1 MSQTDSAQP
10 LSPSHAMSRDQA
22 LGMFVGLF
30 ILETAVDALEIP

>member
-30 ILETAVDALEIP
+30 AYSGHRDR